1 MEFKIDET
9 FGKDLE
15 NQLFNDESIISFSD
29 LGKRNGLS
37 NRKIC
42 ILRKYFYD
50 KFGKET
56 VLKITVGRQIKM
68 LADKKRGTKLRPRT
82 EEEKRKIS
90 EINKKIWSERP
101 DLIEI
106 SRNNGKASAGR
117 KLTNETID
125 KRRESRKGYKHS
137 EETIKKITKGRLGKP
152 LPEWWKE
159 KLRVP
164 KKTKRENYSPSKQT
178 REKLSVITK
187 KQWVDGIHKNVYK
200 SKKQIEL
207 KELLKS
213 IGYVVKDEYVI
224 DGRPYDF
231 YIESLNLIIEF
242 NGTFWHRDPRFY
254 EDFNLRG
261 QSIWERDRL
270 KMETAKN
277 KGFKTLIIWQYD
289 WETTEDR
296 EQFIKEK
303 IYESTTN
310 TRE

>member
-1 MEFKIDET
+1 MEFKIDEI
-9 FGKDLE
+9 FGMDLE

-42 ILRKYFYD
+42 VMRQYFYG
-50 KFGKET
+50 KFGKEY
-56 VLKITVGRQIKM
+56 VLKITIGRQIKM

-82 EEEKRKIS
+82 EDEKRKIS
-90 EINKKIWSERP
+90 EINKRVWSERQ
-101 DLIEI
+101 DLIELSI
-106 SRNNGKASAGR
+106 NNGKASAGR
-117 KLTNETID
+117 KQSDETIN

-137 EETIKKITKGRLGKP
+137 KETIKKITKGRFGKS
-152 LPEWWKE
+152 LPEWWRE

-164 KKTKRENYSPSKQT
+164 KKTKRENYSPTQET
-178 REKLSVITK
+178 RDKLSIITK
-187 KQWVDGIHKNVYK
+187 KQWIDGIHKNVYK

-207 KELLKS
+207 EDLLKYM
-213 IGYVVKDEYVI
+213 GYMVKDEYRI

-242 NGTFWHRDPRFY
+242 NGTYWHRDPRFY
-254 EDFNLRG
+254 TDDVFKG
-261 QSIWERDRL
+261 KSIWERDRL

-277 KGFKTLIIWQYD
+277 KGFKTLVIWQYD
-289 WETTEDR
+289 WEITKDR

-303 IYESTTN
+303 IYESTIN
-310 TRE
+310 S

>member
-1 MEFKIDET
+1 MEFIIDEE
-9 FGKDLE
+9 FGKNLE

-42 ILRKYFYD
+42 AARQYFYN
-50 KFGKET
+50 KFGKENI
-56 VLKITVGRQIKM
+56 LKIT
-68 LADKKRGTKLRPRT
+68 KKRQSEKEGLRRRGLKLRPRT

-90 EINKKIWSERP
+90 ESNKRVWSERQ
-101 DLIEI
+101 DLIEL
-106 SRNNGKASAGR
+106 SRINGKMTKGR
-117 KLTNETID
+117 KQSQDSIN
-125 KRRESRKGYKHS
+125 KRIESRKGYRHS
-137 EETIKKITKGRLGKP
+137 EETIKKITKGRLGRP

-164 KKTKRENYSPSKQT
+164 KKTKRKNYSPSQET
-178 REKLSVITK
+178 RNKLSIITK
-187 KQWVDGIHKNVYK
+187 KQWIDGIHKNVYK

-207 KELLKS
+207 ENLLKS
-213 IGYVVKDEYVI
+213 MGHIVKDEYRI

-242 NGTFWHRDPRFY
+242 NGTYWHRDPRFY
-254 EDFNLRG
+254 TDDIFKG
-261 QSIWERDRL
+261 MSIWERDRL

-277 KGFKTLIIWQYD
+277 KGFKTLVIWQYD
-289 WETTEDR
+289 WETTKDK

-303 IYESTTN
+303 IHESTTN
-310 TRE
+310 S